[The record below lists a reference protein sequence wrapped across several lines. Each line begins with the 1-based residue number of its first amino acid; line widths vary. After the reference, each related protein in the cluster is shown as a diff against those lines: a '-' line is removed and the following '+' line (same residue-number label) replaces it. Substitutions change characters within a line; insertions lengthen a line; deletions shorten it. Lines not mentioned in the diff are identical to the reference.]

1 MELISKQTAE
11 EDRAELT
18 NYDTKVY
25 RASTRMADAMVGEL
39 RALQIPFFYRNGRP
53 SGHDPAALSRDE
65 LATLQRRM
73 LELLQDLCK
82 E

>member
-1 MELISKQTAE
+1 
-11 EDRAELT
+11 
-18 NYDTKVY
+18 
-25 RASTRMADAMVGEL
+25 MADAMAGEL

-53 SGHDPAALSRDE
+53 AGHDPAGSHRTKDASAALSGEE
-65 LATLQRRM
+65 LAGLQRRM